1 MIPKSFFE
9 TASQDA
15 QECSDFAKKCSTFT
29 LDDMIKIK
37 SLKSQEA
44 ILRNQIVL
52 AEELNKISE
61 MIETHNK
68 GFQESM

>member
-1 MIPKSFFE
+1 MISKSFFE
-9 TASQDA
+9 NASQDA
-15 QECSDFAKKCSTFT
+15 QECSDLARKCSTFT
-29 LDDMIKIK
+29 LNDLIQAT

-44 ILRNQIVL
+44 ILRNQIVI

-61 MIETHNK
+61 MIEKHNK